1 MKKEQRYA
9 LIRQCAIK
17 VQNEQTVIKKY
28 ENAIKYMDDKSN
40 LGWGD
45 TEDYLIAHYGDI
57 VEANNE

>member
-1 MKKEQRYA
+1 MKSEERYA

-17 VQNEQTVIKKY
+17 TQKNQKTNKKY
-28 ENAIKYMDDKSN
+28 ENALKYMDDKSN